1 MDVIVTNRSK
11 DVYAHE
17 GFQYIFDRM
26 SANKITKYYRC
37 RRRDINCKG
46 RIHVN
51 NRHVLVKGTHGGHDE
66 SPVGVEVRLI
76 IINIK
81 RIDVLFYR

>member
-11 DVYAHE
+11 DVYDHD

-26 SANKITKYYRC
+26 SADNVTKQYRC
-37 RRRDINCKG
+37 RRRDINCKE

-51 NRHVLVKGTHGGHDE
+51 NRHVLVKGTHGGYDE
-66 SPVGVEVRLI
+66 SPVDIEVS
-76 IINIK
+76 
-81 RIDVLFYR
+81 